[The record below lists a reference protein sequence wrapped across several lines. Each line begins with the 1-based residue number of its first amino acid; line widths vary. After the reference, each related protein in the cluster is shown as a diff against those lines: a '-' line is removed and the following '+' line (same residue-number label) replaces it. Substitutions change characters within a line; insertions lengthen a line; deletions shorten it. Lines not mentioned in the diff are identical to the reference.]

1 MTICFKRYYN
11 NYGLIYQ
18 SLEHLCHSYW
28 KNWGTCTYH
37 RDFGS
42 FLLSM
47 SINNNEVSFLQVMAG
62 NRCCKS
68 YLEHSCSTKYFSN
81 MQAQNYFYGI
91 MSQFDHQFCDEESRL
106 GKSKTF
112 YFVKNLYYVDIFEN
126 FWICHMYLRSGM
138 CPWLGNHLR
147 LFEIRAI
154 VVSCD
159 YS

>member
-1 MTICFKRYYN
+1 MPKLTNCWDKYDNLFQEVLQQLWSYLPIIGAFMSFILKKLRY
-11 NYGLIYQ
+11 L
-18 SLEHLCHSYW
+18 S
-28 KNWGTCTYH
+28 YH

-112 YFVKNLYYVDIFEN
+112 YFVKNPLL
-126 FWICHMYLRSGM
+126 C
-138 CPWLGNHLR
+138 
-147 LFEIRAI
+147 
-154 VVSCD
+154 
-159 YS
+159 

>member
-1 MTICFKRYYN
+1 MPKLTNCWDKYDNLFQEVLQQLWSYLPIIGAFMSFILKKLRY
-11 NYGLIYQ
+11 L
-18 SLEHLCHSYW
+18 S
-28 KNWGTCTYH
+28 YH

-106 GKSKTF
+106 GKS
-112 YFVKNLYYVDIFEN
+112 IF
-126 FWICHMYLRSGM
+126 L
-138 CPWLGNHLR
+138 
-147 LFEIRAI
+147 
-154 VVSCD
+154 
-159 YS
+159 

>member
-1 MTICFKRYYN
+1 MPKLTNCWDKYDNLFQEVLQQLWSYLPIIGAFMSFILKKLRYFYN
-11 NYGLIYQ
+11 L
-18 SLEHLCHSYW
+18 
-28 KNWGTCTYH
+28 

-81 MQAQNYFYGI
+81 LQAQNYFHGT

-112 YFVKNLYYVDIFEN
+112 YFVKKSLLY
-126 FWICHMYLRSGM
+126 
-138 CPWLGNHLR
+138 
-147 LFEIRAI
+147 
-154 VVSCD
+154 
-159 YS
+159 

>member
-112 YFVKNLYYVDIFEN
+112 FFCKSPSIMLIFLKISEYVT
-126 FWICHMYLRSGM
+126 CLLSLV
-138 CPWLGNHLR
+138 CVLG
-147 LFEIRAI
+147 
-154 VVSCD
+154 
-159 YS
+159 